1 MAKVRKMPRRQRPA
15 STANILRGAA
25 VFVPISAG
33 QEYQHRIIREFDLMR
48 TDVLQ
53 QFTHLFN
60 TTESPIQDGTTLDV
74 SISNAA
80 ANLLRRLRRQWQGV
94 FDEMTE
100 GATKWMVERVTK
112 SAGTAVKRSLDEIGQ
127 GVSLNLNMQSAAVKE
142 TIRAGSYEAANL
154 IKRVPGKYLD
164 DIGDEVMRSITAGR
178 GLADLKPSLESY
190 GVKVRNWA
198 KNVALDQTRK
208 VYNSTAREGFK
219 SAGIRKAEWIHSGGS
234 NDPREYHM
242 LPAPAGLNGLIF
254 DIDNPPVID
263 KRTGE
268 RGFPGQLPYCRCTLR
283 PVVDF
288 EDD

>member
-1 MAKVRKMPRRQRPA
+1 MARVRRMPRRQPPVR
-15 STANILRGAA
+15 TANLLRGAA

-33 QEYQHRIIREFDLMR
+33 QEYQHRITREFELMR
-48 TDVLQ
+48 TDVIQ
-53 QFTHLFN
+53 QITHLF
-60 TTESPIQDGTTLDV
+60 TTTPSPVADGTTLDA

-80 ANLLRRLRRQWQGV
+80 AGLLRRLRRQWQGI

-100 GATKWMVERVTK
+100 GATKWMVDRVTK
-112 SAGTAVKRSLDEIGQ
+112 SAGTAVRRSLDEIGE

-142 TIRAGSYEAANL
+142 TIRAGSYEASSL

-178 GLADLKPSLESY
+178 GIQDLLPALDSY

-208 VYNSTAREGFK
+208 VYNSTARAGFK
-219 SAGIRKAEWIHSGGS
+219 SAGIRKFEWVHSGGS
-234 NDPREYHM
+234 NDPRELHM
-242 LPAPAGLNGLIF
+242 MDFPAGLNGGVF
-254 DIDNPPVID
+254 DIDDPPVID

-268 RGFPGQLPYCRCTLR
+268 KGYPGQLPYCRCTMR
-283 PVVDF
+283 PVVSF
-288 EDD
+288 ED